1 MRIALCGER
10 DETRLALVSCRG
22 KKGTH
27 RDGAGRAAAPAVRR
41 SAAPRTTRRRRQ
53 TCAARMHV
61 DQVAMAG
68 RVGVSMYWKRAALSF
83 RPTPFGFYIVKVMK
97 QHTTVQSDDAAFCR
111 ACRMESLWNGSKRQ
125 CTSAE
130 CQRRPRRAWADRAST
145 FSSGQACGGM
155 ARSGKVGCIIKL
167 VPPRD
172 LAAA

>member
-83 RPTPFGFYIVKVMK
+83 RPTPFGFYIVKFMK
-97 QHTTVQSDDAAFCR
+97 QQTTVQSDDAAFCR

-125 CTSAE
+125 CTSAK
-130 CQRRPRRAWADRAST
+130 QT
-145 FSSGQACGGM
+145 
-155 ARSGKVGCIIKL
+155 GC
-167 VPPRD
+167 VVA
-172 LAAA
+172 LAAAVQLAVLGLVWWEQRGGR